1 MELSLEG
8 KVALVTGVS
17 QGIGLACANSLLA
30 EGARVLGTSH
40 TVPPDIAGLEHVQL
54 DMADPR
60 AAERSVEETVAR
72 LGSLDILVNNVG
84 IGRLSMGFADES
96 DEHWAEILEMNV
108 MTAIRTTRAALPHL
122 TEGSGGVVVNVSSIN
137 GHLPGPSIY
146 AYSASKSALDSLTV
160 SLSSEFA
167 PAGVRVVGVAPGP
180 VSTRMWLGPE
190 GVAAVV
196 AERTG
201 KDAQT
206 VVDETE
212 SNIPIRRLTTPEEV
226 GDLVAFLASPRAG
239 AITGTT
245 VRIDGGL
252 TPSI

>member
-1 MELSLEG
+1 VQLGLEG
-8 KVALVTGVS
+8 KVALVTGAS
-17 QGIGLACANSLLA
+17 QGIGLACAKSLLA
-30 EGARVLGTSH
+30 EGARVLATSRSAPH
-40 TVPPDIAGLEHVQL
+40 DVAGLEHLQL
-54 DMADPR
+54 DMAESGAP
-60 AAERSVEETVAR
+60 ARSVDETVAR

-84 IGRLSMGFADES
+84 IGRLSTGFADES

-108 MTAIRTTRAALPHL
+108 MTAIRTTRAALPYL
-122 TEGSGGVVVNVSSIN
+122 TEGGGVVVNVSSIN
-137 GHLPGPSIY
+137 GHLPQPSIY

-160 SLSSEFA
+160 TLSSEFS
-167 PAGVRVVGVAPGP
+167 PLGVRVVGVAPGP

-201 KDAQT
+201 KDPQT
-206 VVDETE
+206 VVDEAV
-212 SNIPIRRLTTPEEV
+212 SNIPIGRLTTPEEV
-226 GDLVAFLASPRAG
+226 GDLVAFLASSRAG